1 MVNKV
6 FLLGNVGAE
15 PQVGGNDTSKMASF
29 PLATSER
36 FSRNNEQ
43 KELTEWHRVVVYG
56 NLASFAS
63 QYIVKGMQVYIE
75 GKLHTRQFKDRNGVE
90 RQVTEIV
97 AKDIKLC
104 GKKEK

>member
-6 FLLGNVGAE
+6 FLLGNVGTE
-15 PQVGGNDTSKMASF
+15 PQLGGNDSSRMASF

-43 KELTEWHRVVVYG
+43 QELTEWHRIVVYG
-56 NLASFAS
+56 NLASFVS
-63 QYIVKGMQVYIE
+63 QHIVKGMQIYIE
-75 GKLHTRQFKDRNGVE
+75 GKLHTRLFKDRNGIE